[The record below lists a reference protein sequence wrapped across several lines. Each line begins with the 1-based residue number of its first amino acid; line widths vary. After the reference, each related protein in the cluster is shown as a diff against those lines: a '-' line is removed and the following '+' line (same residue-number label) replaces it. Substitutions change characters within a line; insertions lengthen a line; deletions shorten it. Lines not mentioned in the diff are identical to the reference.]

1 MLRVAATCTVQAVI
15 LRRFKPI
22 PGHQGGS
29 ADASRC
35 KRPMSARPRLSVG
48 LPVYNGQRYLADAI
62 DSLLSQSF
70 EDFELI
76 ISDNASNDSTADI
89 CQRYARQDS
98 RVRYIRQTRNI
109 GLSPNHNFVVDES
122 RGEFFKWAACDD
134 LYGRDL
140 LLRCVEAL
148 DAYPHV
154 VLAHSWTAAID
165 DAGNVTQAYKYPLAT
180 DSPSAPERLRSFL
193 FGSSGLFESSKT
205 GSRRLV
211 RMDNNGILRACDE
224 YGVIRTDVLR
234 KVGPHDSYHHEDR
247 IVVGELLLHGPFYE
261 TPDWLY
267 FRRDHEG
274 RAYKSKLR
282 DRCAILDP
290 RRANRLRHPTARLMA
305 EYLWGYVAAIR
316 RAPLSPEDRS
326 ACYRELTHWIA
337 DRAVS
342 SVLPRHLEPLDEHLS
357 DANVNFA
364 DTVFALATGP
374 DR

>member
-1 MLRVAATCTVQAVI
+1 
-15 LRRFKPI
+15 
-22 PGHQGGS
+22 
-29 ADASRC
+29 
-35 KRPMSARPRLSVG
+35 MSTRPRLSVG
-48 LPVYNGQRYLADAI
+48 LPVYNGQKYLAEAI
-62 DSLLSQSF
+62 DSLLGQSF

-76 ISDNASNDSTADI
+76 ISDNASTDRTADI
-89 CQRYARQDS
+89 CRRYAEQDR
-98 RVRYIRQTRNI
+98 RVRYIRQPRNM
-109 GLSPNHNFVVDES
+109 GLSPNHNFVVEQA

-148 DAYPHV
+148 DQHPHV

-165 DAGNVTQAYKYPLAT
+165 ATGKVMHAYKYPLAT
-180 DSPSAPERLRSFL
+180 DSPSAPERFRSYL
-193 FGSSGLFESSKT
+193 FGSSGLFESPDA

-211 RMDNNGILRACDE
+211 RMGNDGIVREGDE
-224 YGVIRTDVLR
+224 YGVVRTEVLR
-234 KVGPHDSYHHEDR
+234 EVAPHDSYHHEDM
-247 IVVGELLLHGPFYE
+247 IVVTELLLRGPFYE

-274 RAYKSKLR
+274 RASRSKMR

-290 RRANRLRHPTARLMA
+290 RRAKRLRNPTVRLVA

-316 RAPLSPEDRS
+316 RAPLSPADRR
-326 ACYRELTHWIA
+326 ACYQELAHWIT

-342 SVLPRHLEPLDEHLS
+342 SIVPRHLEPLDKRIADLN
-357 DANVNFA
+357 DNYA
-364 DTVFALATGP
+364 DTVFALASGK